1 MVKLEDFKK
10 LELIVAQIKEVKEHP
25 NADRLYVLKVDT
37 GKEVKQLV
45 AGIRKAYSKEE
56 LIGRRI
62 VIVNNLE
69 PALIRGEES
78 QGMILAASDENN
90 LWFWVYRKISRWE
103 AWLNENEILS
113 FHGWIPRTGGFM
125 GYLPSCQ
132 SSLWLGSFRKFT
144 VESFVPDLSC
154 RIPGGGCIFCDQRLF
169 NHRTS
174 PGRFRPWP
182 DTFKTFLSAAIL

>member
-1 MVKLEDFKK
+1 MVTLEDFKK

-90 LWFWVYRKISRWE
+90 LSVLGVQKDI
-103 AWLNENEILS
+103 A
-113 FHGWIPRTGGFM
+113 
-125 GYLPSCQ
+125 
-132 SSLWLGSFRKFT
+132 LGSMVK
-144 VESFVPDLSC
+144 
-154 RIPGGGCIFCDQRLF
+154 
-169 NHRTS
+169 
-174 PGRFRPWP
+174 
-182 DTFKTFLSAAIL
+182 